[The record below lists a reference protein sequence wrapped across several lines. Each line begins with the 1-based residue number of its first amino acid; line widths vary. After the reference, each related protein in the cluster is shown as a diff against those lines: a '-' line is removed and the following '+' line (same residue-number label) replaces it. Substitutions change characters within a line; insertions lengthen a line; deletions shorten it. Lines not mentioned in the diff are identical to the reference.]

1 MATIANFTPD
11 PIEWWHVGVNGVIQP
26 GEIVENMD
34 EGRARHIL
42 NKFGNIGL
50 IQLNFKDDI
59 EEKKKAAM
67 RQWRAF
73 WERMIESHNQSN
85 EDAKEKGNRY
95 TKPTH
100 DLEEKA
106 KLFGLELLRPWRVER
121 KDNEEIATL
130 KSENQSLKQSLNSM
144 QEQMTKM
151 FEMLSSKQTNSG
163 PTSITI
169 DAEKALNTIIEMNQN
184 RYKRLSETNM
194 KTWVAKNLKDI
205 ADMPEANKNEIK
217 AKYDEFY
224 KEPFPTEVSI

>member
-11 PIEWWHVGVNGVIQP
+11 SIEWWHVGVNGIIQP

-73 WERMIESHNQSN
+73 WERMIESHNQAN

-95 TKPTH
+95 TKPTP

-106 KLFGLELLRPWRVER
+106 RLFGLELLRPWRVER
-121 KDNEEIATL
+121 KENEEINTL
-130 KSENQSLKQSLNSM
+130 KAENQSLKQSLNSM
-144 QEQMTKM
+144 QDQMTKM
-151 FEMLSSKQTNSG
+151 FEMLSARMDPPVPTN
-163 PTSITI
+163 INV
-169 DAEKALNTIIEMNQN
+169 DAEKALSAVIEMNQN
-184 RYKRLSETNM
+184 RYKRLSESNL
-194 KTWVAKNLKDI
+194 KAWVIKYAKDI
-205 ADMPEANKNEIK
+205 AEMPEANRNEIK
-217 AKYDEFY
+217 AKYDELY
-224 KEPFPTEVSI
+224 KEPFPTEVSA